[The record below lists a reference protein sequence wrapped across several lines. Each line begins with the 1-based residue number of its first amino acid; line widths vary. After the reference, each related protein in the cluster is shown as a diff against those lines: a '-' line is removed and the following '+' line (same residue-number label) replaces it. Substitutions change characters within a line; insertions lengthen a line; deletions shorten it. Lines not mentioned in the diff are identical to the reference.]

1 MAGELCFRTTEP
13 TRARESQSP
22 PHKTRR
28 TVSRPTPNC
37 AARSRKLAPPARC
50 AARIRSLI
58 VGAILGRPIGF
69 PLLVP
74 LAFARAIPAAMRSW
88 MNRLEDEAHRR
99 AVEGY
104 NPRPVYHKGKKVGEI
119 REYSD
124 SLLALLLKSRRPEV
138 YARGD
143 RAPTQ
148 NVVLNMTLQE
158 QYKRLERLGIP
169 LAVIESDYEDE
180 NVAANNP

>member
-1 MAGELCFRTTEP
+1 VAEG
-13 TRARESQSP
+13 
-22 PHKTRR
+22 
-28 TVSRPTPNC
+28 VD
-37 AARSRKLAPPARC
+37 
-50 AARIRSLI
+50 
-58 VGAILGRPIGF
+58 
-69 PLLVP
+69 
-74 LAFARAIPAAMRSW
+74 
-88 MNRLEDEAHRR
+88 RLEDEAHRR

-143 RAPTQ
+143 KAPTQ
-148 NVVLNMTLQE
+148 NVVQNMTLQE

-169 LAVIESDYEDE
+169 LPVIESDYEDE
-180 NVAANNP
+180 NVAANHSRGT